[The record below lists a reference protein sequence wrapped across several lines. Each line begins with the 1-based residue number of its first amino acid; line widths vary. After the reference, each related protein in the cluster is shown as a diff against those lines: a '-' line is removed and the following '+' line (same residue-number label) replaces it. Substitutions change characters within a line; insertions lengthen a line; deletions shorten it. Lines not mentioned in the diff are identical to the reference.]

1 MLVVTFTMLGDVV
14 LARGISRYG
23 DAVRDFSPVWEQIR
37 EDFHRIEGEQFDT
50 EGARSGSPWAP
61 LSPTYA
67 AWKQKHFPGKQVL
80 QLTGMMWGQFG
91 VGVGMMTTVE
101 PMKLT
106 MEPSGV
112 PYAGIHQQGSPST
125 NLPRRRVVDLTE
137 EDKMGWMKM
146 IHNYV
151 YDKAKEAHLA

>member
-23 DAVRDFSPVWEQIR
+23 DAVRDFSPVWDQIR
-37 EDFHRIEGEQFDT
+37 NDFHRIEGEQFAT

-61 LSPTYA
+61 LSPTYE
-67 AWKQKHFPGKQVL
+67 AWKQKHFPGRPIL
-80 QLTGMMWGQFG
+80 QLTGMMWGEFG
-91 VGVGMMTTVE
+91 VGVGMQTTIE

-106 MEPSGV
+106 MTPSMQRAI
-112 PYAGIHQQGSPST
+112 YHQQGT
-125 NLPRRRVVDLTE
+125 RTMPRRKVVDLTE

>member
-1 MLVVTFTMLGDVV
+1 MLVVTFTMLGDAV

-23 DAVRDFSPVWEQIR
+23 DAVRDFSPVWDQIR
-37 EDFHRIEGEQFDT
+37 NDFHRIEGEQFAT

-61 LSPTYA
+61 LSPTYE
-67 AWKQKHFPGKQVL
+67 AWKQKHFPGRPIL
-80 QLTGMMWGQFG
+80 QLTGMMWGEFG
-91 VGVGMMTTVE
+91 VGVGMQTTIE

-106 MEPSGV
+106 MTPSMQRAI
-112 PYAGIHQQGSPST
+112 YHQQGT
-125 NLPRRRVVDLTE
+125 RMPRRKVVDLTE